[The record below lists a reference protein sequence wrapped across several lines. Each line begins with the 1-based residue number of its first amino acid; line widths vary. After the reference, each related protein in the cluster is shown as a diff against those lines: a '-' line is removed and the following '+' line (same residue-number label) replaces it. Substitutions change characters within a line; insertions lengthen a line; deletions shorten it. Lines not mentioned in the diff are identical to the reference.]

1 MQEITID
8 ISGCTTA
15 LQFLDTVGK
24 ALGKPMGNFSILE
37 HYLMKNY
44 QFKIIFVGLK
54 EFSAHCPHATR
65 EINVILDRVQKYF
78 QQEGK
83 KFEYC
88 LEP

>member
-24 ALGKPMGNFSILE
+24 SLRKPLGNFSVLD
-37 HYLMKNY
+37 HYLQKNY
-44 QFKIIFVGLK
+44 YSKITLVGMK
-54 EFSAHCPHATR
+54 EFSAHCPHATK
-65 EINVILDRVQKYF
+65 EIKVILHRVKLHY

>member
-1 MQEITID
+1 MKEITLNV
-8 ISGCTTA
+8 SGCTTA

-24 ALGKPMGNFSILE
+24 SLGKPLQNFSVLD
-37 HYLMKNY
+37 HYLQKNY
-44 QFKIIFVGLK
+44 YSKITLVGMK

-65 EINVILDRVQKYF
+65 EINAILDGVQKHF